1 MKKVKILLCCILDG
15 NLGDAV
21 IADCTKYILENI
33 LNKMNVLYEITIFEY
48 MKKSIRNVEDYN
60 LIVFSGGGIIKFKY
74 QKFYEK
80 ISELLEGANRKSIP
94 VIFNAIGVEGFDEND
109 EKCRMLKD
117 AINLPC
123 VKAISTR
130 DDIQTLKDRYI
141 INSQIRVNRVADSAT
156 WTKCVYD
163 IKTKRTDYV
172 GLGVIRE
179 GIFESNGINIARQQI
194 FELWKNIISE
204 LERRNIKW
212 KIFTNGWSSD
222 MKFAI
227 NLMKYLKRE
236 DEIEMLVIK
245 EPKTAREL
253 VTTIS
258 KFRGI
263 VASRLHANIISYAL
277 DIPTVGIIWNDKCR
291 FWAENIGYP
300 ERFFDIY
307 NFDADRIVTELEKAI
322 NEGYIKIDK
331 AKYMRT
337 VYDELEIVIQNIL
350 QI

>member
-1 MKKVKILLCCILDG
+1 MKTVKILLCCILDG

-21 IADCTKYILENI
+21 IADCTKYILEKI
-33 LNKMNVLYEITIFEY
+33 LNRMNVLYEIAIFEY
-48 MKKSIRNVEDYN
+48 MKNSINKVNGYD
-60 LIVFSGGGIIKFKY
+60 LIIFSGDGIIKFKY

-80 ISELLEGANRKSIP
+80 ISELIEVANRKNIP

-109 EKCRMLKD
+109 EKCLMLKN

-141 INSQIRVNRVADSAT
+141 VNSQIRVNKVADSAT
-156 WTKCVYD
+156 WAEHVYN
-163 IKTKRTDYV
+163 IKEKRTDYV

-179 GIFESNGINIARQQI
+179 GVFESNGINIERQQI

-204 LERRNIKW
+204 LEKRNIKW

-236 DEIEMLVIK
+236 DEIERLVIK
-245 EPKTAREL
+245 EPTTAKEL

-258 KFRGI
+258 KFKGI

-277 DIPTVGIIWNDKCR
+277 DIPTVGIIWNDKCK
-291 FWAENIGYP
+291 FWAKNIGYP
-300 ERFFDIY
+300 ERFFDIH
-307 NFDADRIVTELEKAI
+307 NFDADKIVTELEKAV

-331 AKYMRT
+331 DKYMRT
-337 VYDELEIVIQNIL
+337 IYDELEIVTQNIL